1 MPPSC
6 AVSSATA
13 PAFGASSNSATIF
26 GGAAPAAAPAPAA
39 AVPSVFGNAAAATG
53 ASLFGGAAPAG
64 RVDLPAPLATA
75 TGEEKERT
83 LFSADGVLFEWDAA
97 GRWRERGRGEV
108 RVNVDNSTGQC
119 RVVMRQKGNLRLL
132 LNGNLWPQMQITRL
146 EGGAV
151 SAASGR
157 RACPPAL
164 AQLWREEHVVY

>member
-1 MPPSC
+1 
-6 AVSSATA
+6 
-13 PAFGASSNSATIF
+13 
-26 GGAAPAAAPAPAA
+26 
-39 AVPSVFGNAAAATG
+39 VPSVFGNAAAATG